1 MAKYYRANNKKG
13 YLNARVLPSDTQLE
27 LQDIDYGGGAKER
40 GIPTIASELMRLVI
54 WGVQYPNPSAD
65 PDREIISATWSG
77 VGQVFNITRAQEGTE
92 AGDHYVGDN
101 IALLFTA
108 DMSREILI
116 FEEFENSPD
125 GSIAYT
131 DDTDEDGEMEVI
143 ALLPDD
149 EVSEEGYMKI
159 LVSGG
164 IGEVPFWQ
172 FAFADEVGATKAL
185 DVAPDYTVSPFYMG
199 TDESPSGNDLFE
211 IDSNWNKLNEEQE
224 GEAVSGILDI
234 VVQPS
239 TGRIIVVGTVTKIYE
254 SDWTH
259 IGNIAGAST
268 LLIDPDDDDYIY
280 CSGGGGISK
289 YKISTQVEQWSNTD
303 YSAYGACISSA
314 TGKLYISGIIGDGIN
329 EIDRTTG
336 VHVRNLE
343 IARGHGRIAYHNEY
357 IYATGSRQSSK
368 SFWKYNETTGVLA
381 ASYDTGE
388 GTNRV
393 IIFGSKIFVCGQR
406 TNSYN
411 PAGGITGYKTIFRF
425 NDFLQLERAYD
436 DGNTVYWL
444 NDMGLDLSKN
454 YLVVTA
460 KKAVDENSITANI
473 RWFNSDLVLRNHAL
487 IYDATSTCV
496 VTAYAEK

>member
-149 EVSEEGYMKI
+149 EVSITVLQPSSKLYDSYVDDIDFQKTVYWIGTTYVWFTQTFTPEEDYDITSVILKLYRTGTPGTVTVSIRATDVNGKPTGPDLCVGTVNGNGITTDSAGVEITFTFGSPSSLVVGNQYALILKSPTNELTYISWKIDKASASYNGGSTFISYDAGVTWAADPAGGDGDFYFKTYGFTTGEVVIEGFRKI

-164 IGEVPFWQ
+164 VDEAPYWQ
-172 FAFADEVGATKAL
+172 FIWANEVGGTK
-185 DVAPDYTVSPFYMG
+185 
-199 TDESPSGNDLFE
+199 
-211 IDSNWNKLNEEQE
+211 
-224 GEAVSGILDI
+224 
-234 VVQPS
+234 
-239 TGRIIVVGTVTKIYE
+239 
-254 SDWTH
+254 
-259 IGNIAGAST
+259 
-268 LLIDPDDDDYIY
+268 
-280 CSGGGGISK
+280 
-289 YKISTQVEQWSNTD
+289 
-303 YSAYGACISSA
+303 
-314 TGKLYISGIIGDGIN
+314 
-329 EIDRTTG
+329 
-336 VHVRNLE
+336 
-343 IARGHGRIAYHNEY
+343 
-357 IYATGSRQSSK
+357 
-368 SFWKYNETTGVLA
+368 
-381 ASYDTGE
+381 
-388 GTNRV
+388 RV
-393 IIFGSKIFVCGQR
+393 
-406 TNSYN
+406 
-411 PAGGITGYKTIFRF
+411 
-425 NDFLQLERAYD
+425 
-436 DGNTVYWL
+436 
-444 NDMGLDLSKN
+444 
-454 YLVVTA
+454 
-460 KKAVDENSITANI
+460 
-473 RWFNSDLVLRNHAL
+473 
-487 IYDATSTCV
+487 
-496 VTAYAEK
+496 